1 MSGPRIVLNPAVFSD
16 KRDALC
22 VAFNEAIRLVCE
34 ENGFEPVSEPTE
46 AQRKFF
52 ADTAYA
58 DDELQL
64 RRTILARIATLD
76 TSVKDPTDEQLEE
89 TVEMLEMVMEVGA
102 PQNEW
107 EQQAVQRL
115 HDFVAKARQSPRDPA
130 KTPEPPREEGAP
142 VADEGG
148 GVSMTRTELE
158 WLQRRAQSGASMS
171 ARQREIVEAA
181 NAGNV
186 SGSRAFVTID
196 LTAGQQ
202 PQANQPQVNQPQANQ
217 PQRSTLAEAGWN
229 VTATGGGLQRIDSR
243 TGIPQ
248 SMGRDAYNEL
258 GVRMPSKAEL
268 EWLRRRADS
277 GASLSTEQRRVLDLT
292 AGMAT

>member
-1 MSGPRIVLNPAVFSD
+1 
-16 KRDALC
+16 
-22 VAFNEAIRLVCE
+22 
-34 ENGFEPVSEPTE
+34 
-46 AQRKFF
+46 
-52 ADTAYA
+52 
-58 DDELQL
+58 
-64 RRTILARIATLD
+64 
-76 TSVKDPTDEQLEE
+76 
-89 TVEMLEMVMEVGA
+89 
-102 PQNEW
+102 
-107 EQQAVQRL
+107 
-115 HDFVAKARQSPRDPA
+115 
-130 KTPEPPREEGAP
+130 
-142 VADEGG
+142 
-148 GVSMTRTELE
+148 MTRAELE

-202 PQANQPQVNQPQANQ
+202 PQVNQPQVNQPQANQ
-217 PQRSTLAEAGWN
+217 PRRSTLAEAGWN

-248 SMGRDAYNEL
+248 SMGQNAYNEL

-277 GASLSTEQRRVLDLT
+277 GASLSEEQRRVLDLT